1 MKLFV
6 LDTHTIYRRGLVAC
20 LDLLDDVE
28 AVAGAESVRDAWE
41 HPALFEADIVL
52 LDPALPGGSDFL
64 PAVREATGARV
75 IVCSSDGGQEAV
87 VGALQAGAVGYLRKD
102 ELTPDTLASAVTAAA
117 NGTGVVTPDLFEH
130 LLANH
135 QSNVEA
141 AASRPVAAKL
151 TDREQQVLS
160 LIAAGHPTREVAQ
173 ELCYSER
180 TVKNVLH
187 DVVTKLNARSRSQAV
202 AFAVREGLI

>member
-1 MKLFV
+1 VKLFV

-20 LDLLDDVE
+20 LDLLEDVE
-28 AVAGAESVRDAWE
+28 SVHDAERVRDAWE
-41 HPALFEADIVL
+41 HPALFRADIVL
-52 LDPALPGGSDFL
+52 VDPSLPGGNDFVG
-64 PAVREATGARV
+64 AVCEATGARV

-87 VGALQAGAVGYLRKD
+87 VGALQQGAVGYLRKD
-102 ELTPDTLASAVTAAA
+102 ELTPETLATAVKAAI
-117 NGTGVVTPDLFEH
+117 NGTGVVTPDLLEH

-135 QSNVEA
+135 RSERA
-141 AASRPVAAKL
+141 AAARPVAATL
-151 TDREQQVLS
+151 TDREQQVLA